1 MEKTARPTRK
11 DRAVLEDRLTY
22 HLRCLSEDATH
33 PDFTPLVRLT
43 LVRDRAKRIREI
55 RRELKTADQ
64 S

>member
-33 PDFTPLVRLT
+33 PDFTPLERLD
-43 LVRDRAKRIREI
+43 LVRDRARRIREI
-55 RRELKTADQ
+55 REQLTAARQ
-64 S
+64 R